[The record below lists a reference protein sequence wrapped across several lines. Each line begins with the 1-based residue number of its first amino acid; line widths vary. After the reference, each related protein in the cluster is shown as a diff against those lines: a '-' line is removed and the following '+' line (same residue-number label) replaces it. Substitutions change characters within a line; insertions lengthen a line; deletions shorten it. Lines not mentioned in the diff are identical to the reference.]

1 MDILSFDIKWLIIIL
16 LAANFLG
23 IIVLVNREERFW
35 LPAVFLWIFIFSSL
49 VFFDSIN
56 DIILEKKEIIYYD
69 QQPAGNEK
77 DNTNTSEEIRDARK
91 QAYREKTVLVRLA
104 GVQTFFTFLCLV
116 MGYKKTGKKQYRS
129 GVIVFF
135 LLIMVYIGAEIF
147 ILTRFIR

>member
-1 MDILSFDIKWLIIIL
+1 MDIFSFDIKWLILIL

-23 IIVLVNREERFW
+23 MTVLVNRVERFW

-56 DIILEKKEIIYYD
+56 NIILEKKEIIYYD
-69 QQPAGNEK
+69 QQPVNNEK
-77 DNTNTSEEIRDARK
+77 DNANTPEAISDARK
-91 QAYREKTVLVRLA
+91 QSYREKIVLVRLV

-116 MGYKKTGKKQYRS
+116 MGYKKTGRKQYRS

-135 LLIMVYIGAEIF
+135 LLIMVYIISEA
-147 ILTRFIR
+147 LMLVYVV